1 MESADATR
9 RKRRREAIVQLEGTL
24 MSAFPFGAAVK
35 TAAPQ
40 RPERPMDEATF
51 EAFYRKTAGGIWSY
65 IYRMTGNA
73 TMADDLLQ
81 KTFFKFL
88 RSNPSIADEDHL
100 RRYVYKTAT
109 NLVFDHFRET
119 KRDRERPF
127 EWTPAEAR
135 PDRGDL
141 RHDMSRVFAELKPQ
155 ERALLWLAHV
165 EGNSHEEIAEAI
177 GVKSKSV
184 KVMLFRA
191 RKRLGEMLTKKGLAP
206 EVTR

>member
-1 MESADATR
+1 MWSATANR
-9 RKRRREAIVQLEGTL
+9 RKRRREATVQLEGTL
-24 MSAFPFGAAVK
+24 IASPFGAAVR
-35 TAAPQ
+35 TATPQ
-40 RPERPMDEATF
+40 RPERPMDEAAF

-65 IYRMTGNA
+65 IYRMTGDA
-73 TMADDLLQ
+73 AMADDLLQ
-81 KTFFKFL
+81 KTFFRFL
-88 RSNPSIADEDHL
+88 RSNPAIADEDHL
-100 RRYVYKTAT
+100 RRYVYKIAT

-119 KRDRERPF
+119 RRDRSRPF
-127 EWTPAEAR
+127 DWPAEAG

-155 ERALLWLAHV
+155 ERVLLWLAHV

-206 EVTR
+206 EVRR

>member
-9 RKRRREAIVQLEGTL
+9 RKRRREAIVEGTL

-40 RPERPMDEATF
+40 RPERPMDEAAF

-127 EWTPAEAR
+127 EWMPAEAR

-141 RHDMSRVFAELKPQ
+141 RHDMARVFADLKPQ

-206 EVTR
+206 GVTR

>member
-1 MESADATR
+1 
-9 RKRRREAIVQLEGTL
+9 VQLEGTL
-24 MSAFPFGAAVK
+24 IASPFGAAVR
-35 TAAPQ
+35 TAAPR

-65 IYRMTGNA
+65 IYRMTGDA
-73 TMADDLLQ
+73 AMADDLLQ
-81 KTFFKFL
+81 KTFFRFL
-88 RSNPSIADEDHL
+88 RSNPTIADEDHL

-119 KRDRERPF
+119 RRDRTRPF
-127 EWTPAEAR
+127 EWMPAETR

-177 GVKSKSV
+177 GVKPASI

-206 EVTR
+206 ELTR

>member
-1 MESADATR
+1 
-9 RKRRREAIVQLEGTL
+9 VQLEGTL
-24 MSAFPFGAAVK
+24 MTTMPFGAAVR
-35 TAAPQ
+35 TAAP
-40 RPERPMDEATF
+40 RPERPMDEAAF

-73 TMADDLLQ
+73 SMADDLLQ

-88 RSNPSIADEDHL
+88 RSNPSIADADHL

-119 KRDRERPF
+119 KRDRDRPYD
-127 EWTPAEAR
+127 WTPTEAR

-155 ERALLWLAHV
+155 ERALLWLADV

-177 GVKSKSV
+177 GVKSKSI

-206 EVTR
+206 EMAR

>member
-1 MESADATR
+1 MHSADASL
-9 RKRRREAIVQLEGTL
+9 RKHRREANVQLEGTL
-24 MSAFPFGAAVK
+24 IASPFGAALK
-35 TAAPQ
+35 TAAPR
-40 RPERPMDEATF
+40 RPERPMDEAAF

-65 IYRMTGNA
+65 IYRMTGDA
-73 TMADDLLQ
+73 AMADDLLQ
-81 KTFFKFL
+81 KTFFRFL
-88 RSNPSIADEDHL
+88 RSNPSIADDDHL

-119 KRDRERPF
+119 KRDRARAY
-127 EWTPAEAR
+127 EWMPAEAR
-135 PDRGDL
+135 PDRSDL
-141 RHDMSRVFAELKPQ
+141 RHDMARVFADLKPQ

-177 GVKSKSV
+177 GVKSKSI

>member
-24 MSAFPFGAAVK
+24 MMPFGAAAK

-40 RPERPMDEATF
+40 RPERPMDEAAF

-73 TMADDLLQ
+73 TLADDLLQ

-127 EWTPAEAR
+127 EWMPAEAR

-141 RHDMSRVFAELKPQ
+141 RHDMARVFADLKPQ